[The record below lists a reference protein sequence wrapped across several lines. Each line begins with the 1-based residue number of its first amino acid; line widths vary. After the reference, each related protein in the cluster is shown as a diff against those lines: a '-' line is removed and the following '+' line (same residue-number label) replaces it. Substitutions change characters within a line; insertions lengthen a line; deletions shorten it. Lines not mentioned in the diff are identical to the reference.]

1 MRSPWRGIIPH
12 HTHVVKPP
20 LSPILKGE
28 EHPYLVAVAWLHD
41 IGYAPVLQHTGL
53 HQLDGARWLRSLE
66 YERLA
71 RIVAHHSE
79 AGFELTLLGGA

>member
-1 MRSPWRGIIPH
+1 VCARLHDLRHFMVTQW
-12 HTHVVKPP
+12 

-28 EHPYLVAVAWLHD
+28 ERPYLVAVVAWLHD

-79 AGFELTLLGGA
+79 AGFELTLLGGT